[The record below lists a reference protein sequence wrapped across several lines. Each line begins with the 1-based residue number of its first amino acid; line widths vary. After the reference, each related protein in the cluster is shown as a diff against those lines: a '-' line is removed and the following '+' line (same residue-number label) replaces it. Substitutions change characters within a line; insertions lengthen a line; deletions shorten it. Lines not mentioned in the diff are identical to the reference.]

1 MNCGTPARARIAGLA
16 AALLLG
22 GAAADAATPFTEGF
36 AGGLSGWTNNGNIAW
51 TSVANVAKAVVPST
65 PLLPP
70 NKAYLLAGAGAS
82 GGAFLG
88 DYAATGLTLLGFSFR
103 ADGGLPGLL
112 ELRLRGST
120 NTFIREF
127 TNQVVQTGV
136 WYHFAISL
144 QSQAEGRWN
153 SGATEEDFQQALLD
167 VNNVSLQV
175 GGRSDVAITCY
186 LDDFFVDRH
195 PEAARLQATTNG
207 YGDITWNYIHSNF
220 TYRLEFA
227 DSLTGTWS
235 NAAQVTATSTGLTSN
250 VALTNSATRLYRLL
264 LP

>member
-16 AALLLG
+16 AALLLA
-22 GAAADAATPFTEGF
+22 GARADAATPHTEGF

-51 TSVANVAKAVVPST
+51 TSVANVAKAVVPSA
-65 PLLPP
+65 LPP
-70 NKAYLLAGAGAS
+70 FNKAYLLAGAGAS

-112 ELRLRGST
+112 ELGLRGST
-120 NTFIREF
+120 YTFFRQF
-127 TNQVVQTGV
+127 TDQVVQTGV
-136 WYHFAISL
+136 WYHLAISL
-144 QSQAEGRWN
+144 HSKAAGQWN
-153 SGATEEDFQQALLD
+153 SGASEEDYQQALLD
-167 VNNVSLQV
+167 VNNVSLLVEGQLPA
-175 GGRSDVAITCY
+175 SITCY

-227 DSLTGTWS
+227 DSLTGVWS